1 MAGPFQEEVWSL
13 VADIPSGKVM
23 TYGQVA
29 AAAGSPDGA
38 QSVGNAMRRAKEEN
52 RPVPWQR
59 VVRAEGFLS
68 DDAPRNQEALLRRE
82 GVAFLYQGRVDL
94 DKHQWSG

>member
-1 MAGPFQEEVWSL
+1 MAGPFEEEVWRL
-13 VADIPSGKVM
+13 VAEIPCGRVM

-29 AAAGSPDGA
+29 EAAGSPKA
-38 QSVGNAMRRAKEEN
+38 FQAVGNAMRRAQEEN

-68 DDAPRNQEALLRRE
+68 DDAPRSQEALLRGE
-82 GVAFLYQGRVDL
+82 GVGFLYQGRVDL
-94 DKHQWSG
+94 RKHQWSG